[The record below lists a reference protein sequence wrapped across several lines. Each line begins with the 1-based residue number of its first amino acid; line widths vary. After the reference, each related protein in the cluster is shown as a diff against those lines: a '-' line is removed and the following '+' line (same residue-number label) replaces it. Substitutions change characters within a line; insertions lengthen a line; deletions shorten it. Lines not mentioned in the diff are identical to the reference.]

1 MSRSLITR
9 FYLVRH
15 GPTHAKTMIGWS
27 DLEADLSDQGTLDRL
42 SAYLPKAAVMISS
55 DLRRAVATADCLQG
69 PNHMR
74 LAHDPNLRELHFG
87 AWEGQ
92 SHAMVDSHSPKEL
105 RAFWEEAGDVAP
117 PLGESWNKMHARVT
131 QSLRQLAQGHQ
142 GHDIIIVAHFGAILG
157 IVQYALD
164 CSVQTVFAHKID
176 NLSATVLSFNQENWS
191 LEQINLCP

>member
-42 SAYLPKAAVMISS
+42 SAYLPKTAVMISS

-87 AWEGQ
+87 A
-92 SHAMVDSHSPKEL
+92 
-105 RAFWEEAGDVAP
+105 
-117 PLGESWNKMHARVT
+117 
-131 QSLRQLAQGHQ
+131 
-142 GHDIIIVAHFGAILG
+142 ILG
-157 IVQYALD
+157 MVQYALS

-176 NLSATVLSFNQENWS
+176 NLSATVISFNQENWS